1 MALVI
6 IKPNVAFS
14 RGDTFVFG
22 SWVYIAN
29 GAGSFQ
35 RYLTLTPDPKSG
47 FVTLPEASTD
57 QLAENFGEIS
67 LSDPIRELKPKFESN
82 PTPPRTWSEPRELAP
97 EPALGSEFY
106 APTLPFGLRNA
117 GAVYAAAL

>member
-1 MALVI
+1 MAPVL

-14 RGDTFVFG
+14 QGDTFVFG
-22 SWVYIAN
+22 SWVCIAN

-35 RYLTLTPDPKSG
+35 RYLTLTPDPESG

-57 QLAENFGEIS
+57 QLAENFGEIL
-67 LSDPIRELKPKFESN
+67 LSDPIRELEPEFESN
-82 PTPPRTWSEPRELAP
+82 PTPPHTWSEPCELAP

-106 APTLPFGLRNA
+106 APPLPFGLRNA
-117 GAVYAAAL
+117 SAA